1 MAQANLGYRVIGMEG
16 VALLPHR
23 VTGAGEKVGDRLREI
38 TRFINVRS
46 AATLSIF
53 FDVPEKDSHEGYAA
67 WSGTYDYVPNPV
79 IQIEEPLIGFL
90 IDQLAIGKAPD
101 AGSCEDKTYGS

>member
-1 MAQANLGYRVIGMEG
+1 MRILDTASLEWK
-16 VALLPHR
+16 ALLCFP
-23 VTGAGEKVGDRLREI
+23 TGLHAGEKAGDRLREI
-38 TRFINVRS
+38 TRFIRARS
-46 AATLSIF
+46 VATLSIF
-53 FDVPEKDSHEGYAA
+53 FDVPDKDSHEEYAA
-67 WSGTYDYVPNPV
+67 WSATYDYVPNPV